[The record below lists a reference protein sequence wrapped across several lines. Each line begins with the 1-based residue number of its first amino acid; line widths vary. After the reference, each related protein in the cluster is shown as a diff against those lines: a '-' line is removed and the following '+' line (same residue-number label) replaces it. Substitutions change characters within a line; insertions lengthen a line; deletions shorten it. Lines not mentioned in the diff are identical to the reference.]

1 MALHK
6 ALLWKR
12 NGSARLA
19 QAVGLILARKFG
31 SRYLRRTLCRPRVL
45 YLKFHGRCRRL
56 GLLRSRRRVPREN
69 IERGQNGAGECQ
81 DRDGKI
87 YGLCHARTLI
97 TASASAQTPIHNAS
111 TAIVP
116 KATRPMPVIASLIG
130 ASSFCTRQQ
139 CLKCRN
145 RLTVGINAD
154 WVPAYKRSFEPRYPE
169 P

>member
-1 MALHK
+1 
-6 ALLWKR
+6 
-12 NGSARLA
+12 
-19 QAVGLILARKFG
+19 LARKFG

-45 YLKFHGRCRRL
+45 YLTFYGRCRRL
-56 GLLRSRRRVPREN
+56 GLLRSRRHVPREN

-130 ASSFCTRQQ
+130 ASSFCTRQHS
-139 CLKCRN
+139 LNAGTDLRSAST
-145 RLTVGINAD
+145 RIRFPLTSGPLSRDTPNLNPMAL
-154 WVPAYKRSFEPRYPE
+154 RY
-169 P
+169 